1 MEGGSPLD
9 ASQHSHSPLEAEQ
22 EKDLT
27 ELFTLLDAHPP
38 VVRIVGAR
46 AHAPSPPPHSRSHTP
61 FLRSLTA

>member
-1 MEGGSPLD
+1 MEGSPID

-38 VVRIVGAR
+38 VV
-46 AHAPSPPPHSRSHTP
+46 
-61 FLRSLTA
+61 